1 MTFDRFLRSSCAV
14 SAAGAIAFMVAC
26 GSKGTSTTSSTAKP
40 EGKVIA
46 KVGTGAITE
55 EELKQKLSE
64 QPPFARPR
72 LQTPQGK
79 KEFVENLAKF
89 EILSQEAVKQGIDKS
104 PEAQATI
111 KRVLVQELVKKFYE
125 QKIEPSEEELKGY
138 YEKHQAE
145 FVKPERRRLQHIFI
159 AAPEGS
165 PTEVQEARKKAKA
178 TAQALLTK
186 IQAAD
191 TRVAAAG
198 SGEVT
203 PLKVMGDLAKTNSSD
218 ATSKD
223 VDGDLRFQSK
233 DDLGRTYTYQ
243 FATAAYQLTPA
254 KRLSEVIET
263 PKGFHIARLLAVQ
276 PAVTQELSDPTVHTT
291 VRDRYVQ
298 ETRGKRFEEYYEG
311 LKKQAKIEIDEK
323 ALEAIEI
330 PAPKN
335 GMPGGMMPMGAP
347 RGLTAPGGHAPA
359 ATAPKAPGGH

>member
-14 SAAGAIAFMVAC
+14 SAAGALAFVVAC
-26 GSKGTSTTSSTAKP
+26 SGKSTTTTTAAKP
-40 EGKVIA
+40 QGKVIA
-46 KVGTGAITE
+46 KVGTGGITE
-55 EELKQKLSE
+55 DEIKQKLSE
-64 QPPFARPR
+64 QPPFARAR

-89 EILSQEAVKQGIDKS
+89 EILSQEAIKQGIDKS

-125 QKIEPSEEELKGY
+125 QKIEPTEEELKGY

-145 FVKPERRRLQHIFI
+145 FVKPERRRVQHIFI
-159 AAPEGS
+159 AAPEGT
-165 PTEVQEARKKAKA
+165 PPEVQEARKKAKA
-178 TAQALLTK
+178 TAQALLSK
-186 IQAAD
+186 VQAAD
-191 TRVAAAG
+191 VKVAAAT
-198 SGEVT
+198 GEIT

-223 VDGDLRFQSK
+223 ADGDLRFQSK
-233 DDLGRTYTYQ
+233 DDLGRSYSFQ
-243 FATAAYQLTPA
+243 FATAAYALTPE
-254 KRLSEVIET
+254 KRLSDVIET

-298 ETRGKRFEEYYEG
+298 ESRGKRFEEYYEG
-311 LKKQAKIEIDEK
+311 LKKEAKIEIDEK

-330 PAPKN
+330 PPPKGAMGGLPFGGKAAPV
-335 GMPGGMMPMGAP
+335 P
-347 RGLTAPGGHAPA
+347 APA
-359 ATAPKAPGGH
+359 APVAPKSAGAH